1 MALAKG
7 EMVLKD
13 PSCCRL
19 PFGFEVGLALCG
31 GWTRCPLG
39 IPSELNHSMF
49 LCFPLRRCLGSSI
62 SQGCISWSGLFIGG
76 CPKINECRD
85 QKLFWKSAGNFY
97 IWVKLTVITIVSDC
111 SMILFALAMDL
122 LSFMQPFMHGKGLP
136 IISLTTSLF
145 FKVFMEVSCK
155 EPFPPEPPNTV
166 IGNWVKENNKFV
178 GVFLPSIRLCSVS
191 FLPSVRLFFKTVS
204 LMEKNLVLSG
214 PAIRLGI
221 MHSFTSLTPSTP
233 AQVSQMPKIH
243 TFLQRSLCSYYI
255 PYSNN

>member
-76 CPKINECRD
+76 CPKINEFRD

-97 IWVKLTVITIVSDC
+97 IWVKLTVITIVSDS
-111 SMILFALAMDL
+111 SMILFAFTDGSIIFYAALYAWKRSPNHFSYHF
-122 LSFMQPFMHGKGLP
+122 SF
-136 IISLTTSLF
+136 F
-145 FKVFMEVSCK
+145 FKFLWK
-155 EPFPPEPPNTV
+155 FL
-166 IGNWVKENNKFV
+166 VK
-178 GVFLPSIRLCSVS
+178 S
-191 FLPSVRLFFKTVS
+191 
-204 LMEKNLVLSG
+204 
-214 PAIRLGI
+214 
-221 MHSFTSLTPSTP
+221 H
-233 AQVSQMPKIH
+233 
-243 TFLQRSLCSYYI
+243 FLQS
-255 PYSNN
+255 PQTQ